1 VREYGLNQPAVGEV
15 YGTLQRGFVNRLVVR
30 TGGNAETEGRMLRA
44 AIRELDPLVAI
55 DQVQTV
61 EHAEYESLAPPR
73 MMTFLMGIFAGLA
86 LLISASGIGAVM
98 ALSVSQRR
106 REIGVRMALG
116 ARRSSV
122 VGMVVRQ
129 GIALTV
135 AGILAG
141 TLSAALLT
149 KLLASLLYGTSP
161 TDLLTF
167 AAIPV
172 VFLLVATV
180 ACFVPA
186 RQATS
191 IDPLTALRQD

>member
-1 VREYGLNQPAVGEV
+1 
-15 YGTLQRGFVNRLVVR
+15 
-30 TGGNAETEGRMLRA
+30 
-44 AIRELDPLVAI
+44 LVAT

-86 LLISASGIGAVM
+86 LLISASGIAAVM
-98 ALSVSQRR
+98 ALSVSQRT

-116 ARRSSV
+116 APQGSV
-122 VGMVVRQ
+122 VGMVLRQ
-129 GIALTV
+129 GIVLTLAGIV
-135 AGILAG
+135 AG
-141 TLSAALLT
+141 TFCAAMLT
-149 KLLASLLYGTSP
+149 KLLASMLYGTSP
-161 TDLLTF
+161 TDLATF

-172 VFLLVATV
+172 VFLLVAAI

-191 IDPLTALRQD
+191 IDPLTALRQE

>member
-1 VREYGLNQPAVGEV
+1 
-15 YGTLQRGFVNRLVVR
+15 
-30 TGGNAETEGRMLRA
+30 
-44 AIRELDPLVAI
+44 
-55 DQVQTV
+55 V
-61 EHAEYESLAPPR
+61 EHAEYESLETPR

-86 LLISASGIGAVM
+86 LVISASGIAAVM
-98 ALSVSQRR
+98 ALSVSQRT

-122 VGMVVRQ
+122 VAMVVRQ
-129 GIALTV
+129 GLVLAA
-135 AGILAG
+135 AGIVAG
-141 TLSAALLT
+141 TLVAAMLT

-161 TDLLTF
+161 TDPLTF

-172 VFLLVATV
+172 VFLLVAAI

-191 IDPLTALRQD
+191 IDPLTALRQE